1 MPSPCDNEVRAVT
14 HPDRPTWAAG
24 HYESTIRFQKKENAT
39 ASAPPLYYGPVQRPS
54 LYPRSPRGWQR
65 VQRNS
70 YGAQNVAWCIPAK
83 PGIFLAVRLDDRARK
98 LEGERIELRRH
109 ARENFH
115 LYAEWYGDPEIWHLT
130 SWAPSPLGRSAVEKL
145 FEDRELSKLDDSF
158 AIHIR
163 GEDEPIGVISLMNKS
178 EANESA
184 ELSVIVGHQN
194 DRHRGYGT
202 EAIERLLEYAFEE
215 LGLNR
220 IGLSVFDFNE
230 EAISAYEK
238 LGFVVE
244 GRFRQAIKR
253 SSGFHDAILMSIL
266 KSEWEPRS

>member
-1 MPSPCDNEVRAVT
+1 
-14 HPDRPTWAAG
+14 
-24 HYESTIRFQKKENAT
+24 
-39 ASAPPLYYGPVQRPS
+39 
-54 LYPRSPRGWQR
+54 
-65 VQRNS
+65 
-70 YGAQNVAWCIPAK
+70 
-83 PGIFLAVRLDDRARK
+83 VRLDDRARK

-109 ARENFH
+109 ARENYH

-130 SWAPSPLGRSAVEKL
+130 SWASSPLSRSAVERL
-145 FEDRELSKLDDSF
+145 FEDRELSNTDDSF

-163 GEDEPIGVISLMNKS
+163 GEDEPIG
-178 EANESA
+178 ANESA
-184 ELSVIVGHQN
+184 ELSVIVGHQD

-202 EAIERLLEYAFEE
+202 EAIDRLLRYAFEE

-220 IGLSVFDFNE
+220 IGLSVFEFNE

-253 SSGFHDAILMSIL
+253 RSGFHDAILMSIL
-266 KSEWEPRS
+266 KSEWEPSF

>member
-1 MPSPCDNEVRAVT
+1 MAP
-14 HPDRPTWAAG
+14 
-24 HYESTIRFQKKENAT
+24 Y
-39 ASAPPLYYGPVQRPS
+39 SAPHCTHDRRERAYVPRKTRCGEGNRAWRIFAEPS
-54 LYPRSPRGWQR
+54 
-65 VQRNS
+65 
-70 YGAQNVAWCIPAK
+70 
-83 PGIFLAVRLDDRARK
+83 IFMAVRLESRARK

-109 ARENFH
+109 LRENYH

-130 SWAPSPLGRSAVEKL
+130 SWAPSPLSRSAVEKL
-145 FEDRELSKLDDSF
+145 FEDREHSQTDDSF

-184 ELSVIVGHQN
+184 DLSVIVGYQDN
-194 DRHRGYGT
+194 RHRGYGT
-202 EAIERLLEYAFEE
+202 DAIDRLLRYAFEE

-220 IGLSVFDFNE
+220 IGLSVFEFNA

-244 GRFRQAIKR
+244 GRIRQAIKR
-253 SSGFHDAILMSIL
+253 RSGFHAAILMSIL
-266 KSEWEPRS
+266 KSEWEPSS

>member
-1 MPSPCDNEVRAVT
+1 V
-14 HPDRPTWAAG
+14 
-24 HYESTIRFQKKENAT
+24 
-39 ASAPPLYYGPVQRPS
+39 
-54 LYPRSPRGWQR
+54 PRETCSE
-65 VQRNS
+65 
-70 YGAQNVAWCIPAK
+70 AQNVAWRIPAK

-109 ARENFH
+109 ARENYH

-130 SWAPSPLGRSAVEKL
+130 SWAPSPLSRSAVERL
-145 FEDRELSKLDDSF
+145 FEDREISNTDDSF

-163 GEDEPIGVISLMNKS
+163 DEDEPIGVISLMNKS

-184 ELSVIVGHQN
+184 ELSVIVGHQD

-202 EAIERLLEYAFEE
+202 EAIDRLLRYAFEE

-238 LGFVVE
+238 LGFVEE
-244 GRFRQAIKR
+244 GCIRQAIKR
-253 SSGFHDAILMSIL
+253 RSGFHDAILMSIL
-266 KSEWEPRS
+266 KSEWEPSS